1 MTQEQSVRK
10 KRVPVMSGN
19 QLAITRV
26 AQIQMD
32 QAKQLQRINLLEYT
46 NTNGDALVGLSVE
59 LIEDP
64 SGKVQALILMDSN
77 VVSGISIAPLVQG
90 GCCG

>member
-1 MTQEQSVRK
+1 
-10 KRVPVMSGN
+10 MSGN

-46 NTNGDALVGLSVE
+46 NTNGDELVGLSVE

-77 VVSGISIAPLVQG
+77 VVSGISIVPLVQG

>member
-1 MTQEQSVRK
+1 
-10 KRVPVMSGN
+10 MSGN

-46 NTNGDALVGLSVE
+46 NTNGDELVGLSVE

>member
-32 QAKQLQRINLLEYT
+32 QAKQLQRINPLEYT
-46 NTNGDALVGLSVE
+46 NTNGDELVGLSVE

>member
-1 MTQEQSVRK
+1 
-10 KRVPVMSGN
+10 MSGD
-19 QLAITRV
+19 QLTITR
-26 AQIQMD
+26 ATQIQMNP
-32 QAKQLQRINLLEYT
+32 AKQLQRINLLEYT
-46 NTNGDALVGLSVE
+46 NTNGDELVGLSVE

-77 VVSGISIAPLVQG
+77 VVSGISIVPLVQG

>member
-1 MTQEQSVRK
+1 
-10 KRVPVMSGN
+10 
-19 QLAITRV
+19 
-26 AQIQMD
+26 MD
-32 QAKQLQRINLLEYT
+32 QAKQIQRINLLEYT
-46 NTNGDALVGLSVE
+46 NTNGDELVGLSVE

-77 VVSGISIAPLVQG
+77 VVSGISIVPLVQG

>member
-1 MTQEQSVRK
+1 
-10 KRVPVMSGN
+10 MSGD
-19 QLAITRV
+19 QLTITR
-26 AQIQMD
+26 ATQIQMN

-46 NTNGDALVGLSVE
+46 NTNGDELVGLSVE
-59 LIEDP
+59 LVEDP

-77 VVSGISIAPLVQG
+77 VVSGISIVPLVQG

>member
-46 NTNGDALVGLSVE
+46 NTNGDELVGLSVE

-77 VVSGISIAPLVQG
+77 VVSGISIALLVQG

>member
-32 QAKQLQRINLLEYT
+32 QAKQIQRINLLEYT
-46 NTNGDALVGLSVE
+46 NTNGDELVGLSVE

-77 VVSGISIAPLVQG
+77 VVSGISIVPLVQG

>member
-19 QLAITRV
+19 QLTITRV

-32 QAKQLQRINLLEYT
+32 QAKQLQRINLLEDT
-46 NTNGDALVGLSVE
+46 NTNGDELVGLSVE

>member
-1 MTQEQSVRK
+1 
-10 KRVPVMSGN
+10 MSGN
-19 QLAITRV
+19 QLTITRV

-46 NTNGDALVGLSVE
+46 NTNGDELVGLSVE

>member
-19 QLAITRV
+19 QLTITRV

-46 NTNGDALVGLSVE
+46 NTNGDELVGLSVE

>member
-1 MTQEQSVRK
+1 
-10 KRVPVMSGN
+10 MSGN

-26 AQIQMD
+26 TQIQMD

-46 NTNGDALVGLSVE
+46 NTNGDELVGLSVE

>member
-46 NTNGDALVGLSVE
+46 NTNGDELVGLSVE

>member
-10 KRVPVMSGN
+10 KRVPVMSEN

-32 QAKQLQRINLLEYT
+32 QAKQIQRINLLEYT
-46 NTNGDALVGLSVE
+46 NTNGDELVGLSVE

-77 VVSGISIAPLVQG
+77 VVSGISIVPLVQG

>member
-1 MTQEQSVRK
+1 MTQAKSLRQT
-10 KRVPVMSGN
+10 RVTVMSGN

-46 NTNGDALVGLSVE
+46 NTNGDELVGLSVE